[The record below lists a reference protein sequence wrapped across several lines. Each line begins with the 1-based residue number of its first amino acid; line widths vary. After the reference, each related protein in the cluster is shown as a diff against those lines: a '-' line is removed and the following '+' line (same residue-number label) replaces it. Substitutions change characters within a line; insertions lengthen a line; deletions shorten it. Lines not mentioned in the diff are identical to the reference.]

1 MKPRRTLD
9 ENSRFRGSVR
19 HYHRAARTNQKN
31 WDEWINGTSSGP
43 KRSRNWTK
51 ILLVFVGSLAL
62 LGVVIGLV
70 IEMR

>member
-1 MKPRRTLD
+1 MRPRHTLN

-19 HYHRAARTNQKN
+19 HYHRAIHSSQAN
-31 WDEWINGTSSGP
+31 WDQWINGTTTAI
-43 KRSRNWTK
+43 KRSRNWAK
-51 ILLVFVGSLAL
+51 ILLLSIGSLAL

>member
-1 MKPRRTLD
+1 MRPRHTLD

-19 HYHRAARTNQKN
+19 HYHRAAHSNQTN
-31 WDEWINGTSSGP
+31 WDQWINGTTTTA

-51 ILLVFVGSLAL
+51 ILLLSIGSLAL